1 MFKVFGVDI
10 SAQFNYSI
18 GGKAYDYNW
27 ASLMSTGGMGTAKA
41 VEIMDRWTTPGQITN
56 VPRMDNAQ
64 TTNFNAAS
72 SRWLVS
78 STFVALKNVNVSYNF
93 KPSVLKAL
101 DLKALRIYA
110 SAENLALFSARKG
123 LDPTQNFS
131 GSILNDVGFNRIVTF
146 GINVNF

>member
-1 MFKVFGVDI
+1 
-10 SAQFNYSI
+10 
-18 GGKAYDYNW
+18 
-27 ASLMSTGGMGTAKA
+27 MGTAKH
-41 VEIMDRWTTPGQITN
+41 VDILDRWTTAGQITN

-78 STFVALKNVNVSYNF
+78 STFFSLRNINLAYNF
-93 KPSVLKAL
+93 KPNVLKAL
-101 DLKALRIYA
+101 DVKALKVYA

-131 GSILNDVGFNRIVTF
+131 GSVLNDVGFNRVVTF